1 MQDKSQAED
10 PSSPGWETDDDSST
24 TAESESPPRIWK
36 RLWLRLELDLETVKM
51 MAKGALP
58 PAIAAAMNQSD
69 SVAHIYTTLAYLV
82 SIMAFFSFATQ
93 PRARFV
99 QTMTLNIIGVCI
111 AAAVMLLSIYCAVKS
126 REHSGSGA
134 QQNSSNT
141 NVNVSY
147 SASASA
153 IIGVWLCVSIYL
165 INVGRALRP
174 QYSVTGTI
182 LSFFVIVASVNATRI
197 SQMSQGEMLIKHL
210 IGAFLMGFAIAVG
223 VSFFIFP
230 RSHRKLCFKLTDDFV
245 GKLKESLKAQGA
257 YMRRMRRKNLV
268 FTCVQETN
276 VSTARMT
283 PEEIRTTNS
292 PEAQRLKL
300 STASLSATF
309 GRMHTEL
316 HYAKSEF
323 AVGHLDVYDLK
334 KIRELLQSI
343 LLPMNGMSTLV
354 DILKEVAI
362 RAVGAE
368 DDDGDPDGLAFDDL
382 QAERIAWAE
391 VMDSLVS
398 SFESLAETLEIALDH
413 VYIQLRFG
421 RRRKRAEDAEKGRSR
436 PDDADLAALLS
447 RKLKEFDSARADTLR
462 GWSQAANVDLP
473 VAFMTDPARDPQPT
487 LTGHFAGLRHHR
499 KNQQRMYLV
508 LYIEFLTWSTAKGVL
523 DLVVFADTKSQEATK
538 RGSRLI
544 LPGKRRMKKWI
555 RNMWISED
563 SIADPTITGREGT
576 RTIVHLGEAYRKR
589 KDPEHLPAA
598 SYLEVIGD
606 HIRSTSHFFASEES
620 AFGFRAVCAVMTV
633 AIIAFLRDTQTWF
646 LQQRGLW
653 ALILVAISLA
663 PTTGASV
670 IGFLGRVVGTIAAC
684 CTSITLWY
692 IADGKAGGVIPV
704 LFIVEFL
711 GFYTIFKYPQFSVG
725 AILFNVTNLLI
736 VGYELE
742 VTKLGKET
750 VASNGQPYYPIY
762 LLAPYRL
769 ATVLTGTFVAFIWS
783 YFPFPV
789 TTHGKLRRDL
799 GAGLY
804 LLATYYATVHSTVEM
819 RLRDDVLDPRIK
831 KSPAYRVEKARNKA
845 FAKTG
850 IQISKLQV
858 LAREWEPTI
867 GGRFPKE
874 TYHDIIAS
882 MQIIFNYITL
892 ISYST
897 RTFSPSSPLYSAS
910 ALPSTDRLS
919 PTLSNESQTL
929 PGTEQP
935 WIHNFRLF
943 MRGLHITTYDI
954 TSVLSLLSA
963 SVTNAQPLPPLL
975 RVPHPYTLGPDLHII
990 DPDVLR
996 IEHVAEPCYAAFAV
1010 CQVASSLISE
1020 ELERMIGLVKSLV
1033 GEVDFSFHIEQKP
1046 ERVTTWRSRT
1056 NTFGTKNAK
1065 EDAREKKKKRHG
1077 VLGLHGKGKAE

>member
-1 MQDKSQAED
+1 
-10 PSSPGWETDDDSST
+10 
-24 TAESESPPRIWK
+24 
-36 RLWLRLELDLETVKM
+36 
-51 MAKGALP
+51 
-58 PAIAAAMNQSD
+58 
-69 SVAHIYTTLAYLV
+69 
-82 SIMAFFSFATQ
+82 MAFFSFATQ

-99 QTMTLNIIGVCI
+99 KTMTLNIFGVCL

-126 REHSGSGA
+126 RERSESA
-134 QQNSSNT
+134 TQNSSSN
-141 NVNVSY
+141 NNLEISY

-153 IIGVWLCVSIYL
+153 VIAVWLCVSIYL

-174 QYSVTGTI
+174 EYSVTGTI
-182 LSFFVIVASVNATRI
+182 LSFFVIVASINATRI
-197 SQMSQGEMLIKHL
+197 AHMSQGEVLIKHM

-245 GKLKESLKAQGA
+245 SKLKDSLKAQGA

-276 VSTARMT
+276 VSTARMS
-283 PEEIRTTNS
+283 PKDIRATNS

-316 HYAKSEF
+316 EYAKIEF

-343 LLPMNGMSTLV
+343 LLPMNGMSTLI

-362 RAVGAE
+362 RAVGAAE
-368 DDDGDPDGLAFDDL
+368 DDDSEGLAFDDL
-382 QAERIAWAE
+382 EAERVAWAN

-398 SFESLAETLEIALDH
+398 SFDSLAETLENALDH
-413 VYIQLRFG
+413 VSIQLRFG
-421 RRRKRAEDAEKGRSR
+421 RRRKRAEDREKGIPR
-436 PDDADLAALLS
+436 PGDRDFVAFLS
-447 RKLKEFDSARADTLR
+447 QMIDEFDCSRSSALR
-462 GWSQAANVDLP
+462 GWSQAAGVDLP
-473 VAFMTDPARDPQPT
+473 VAFTTDLSKDPQPT
-487 LTGHFAGLRHHR
+487 ITNHFAVGRHYR
-499 KNQQRMYLV
+499 QNQQRLCLV

-523 DLVVFADTKSQEATK
+523 DLVVFANVKSQEATK

-544 LPGKRRMKKWI
+544 LPGKKRMKKWI
-555 RNMWISED
+555 RTMWTSTD

-576 RTIVHLGEAYRKR
+576 RTIVHLGEAYKKR
-589 KDPEHLPAA
+589 RDPEHLPAA

-606 HIRSTSHFFASEES
+606 QIRRTSHFFASEES

-633 AIIAFLRDTQTWF
+633 GIVAFLHDTQTWF

-670 IGFLGRVVGTIAAC
+670 IGFLGRVVGTIAAM
-684 CTSITLWY
+684 CTSIILWY
-692 IADGKAGGVIPV
+692 VPDGKAGGVIPV
-704 LFIVEFL
+704 LFIVEFF
-711 GFYTIFKYPQFSVG
+711 GFYTLFKFPQFSVG

-742 VTKLGKET
+742 VTKLGKEA
-750 VASNGQPYYPIY
+750 VASTGQPYYPIY

-789 TTHGKLRRDL
+789 TTHGKLRREL

-819 RLRDDVLDPRIK
+819 RLQDFVLDPRIK
-831 KSPAYRVEKARNKA
+831 KSPAYRVEKARGKA
-845 FAKTG
+845 FAKTS
-850 IQISKLQV
+850 IQISKLRL

-882 MQIIFNYITL
+882 MEIIFNYMTL

-897 RTFSPSSPLYSAS
+897 RTFSPSSPLFSAPVF
-910 ALPSTDRLS
+910 PSTHRLS
-919 PTLSNESQTL
+919 PMLSGEPHTL
-929 PGTEQP
+929 PDIEKP

-943 MRGLHITTYDI
+943 MRSLNITTHDI
-954 TSVLSLLSA
+954 TSMLSLLSA
-963 SVTNAQPLPPLL
+963 SVTNAQPLPPFL
-975 RVPHPYTLGPDLHII
+975 RVPHPYRLGPDLHII
-990 DPDVLR
+990 DPDVLG

-1010 CQVASSLISE
+1010 CQVASSLVSE
-1020 ELERMIGLVKSLV
+1020 ELERLIGMVKSLV
-1033 GEVDFSFHIEQKP
+1033 GEVDFSFHIERKP

-1056 NTFGTKNAK
+1056 GTFGTKNMK
-1065 EDAREKKKKRHG
+1065 EGGREKRKD
-1077 VLGLHGKGKAE
+1077 LSNSNGKGKAE

>member
-1 MQDKSQAED
+1 MQERNHDEQL
-10 PSSPGWETDDDSST
+10 SPQSTSESDTNDDSNT
-24 TAESESPPRIWK
+24 TAESNPPAPMWK
-36 RLWLRLELDLETVKM
+36 RVWRWFDLDLETMKM

-58 PAIAAAMNQSD
+58 PAIAAAINQSN
-69 SVAHIYTTLAYLV
+69 SVAQIYTTLGYLV
-82 SIMAFFSFATQ
+82 SIMAFFSFAAQ

-99 QTMTLNIIGVCI
+99 QTMTLNILGVCLS
-111 AAAVMLLSIYCAVKS
+111 AAVMLLCVYCAVMS
-126 REHSGSGA
+126 RAHSESATQTGSPTSNLEMNY
-134 QQNSSNT
+134 NS
-141 NVNVSY
+141 
-147 SASASA
+147 SASAVIA
-153 IIGVWLCVSIYL
+153 VWLCVSIYL

-182 LSFFVIVASVNATRI
+182 LSFFVIVAAINTLQIRH
-197 SQMSQGEMLIKHL
+197 MSQGEALIKRM
-210 IGAFLMGFAIAVG
+210 IGAFFMGFAIAVG
-223 VSFFIFP
+223 VSLFVFP
-230 RSHRKLCFKLTDDFV
+230 RTHRKLCFKLTEGFV
-245 GKLKESLKAQGA
+245 GKVKTSLKAQGA

-276 VSTARMT
+276 VSTAKLS
-283 PEEIRTTNS
+283 PKEIRATNS
-292 PEAQRLKL
+292 PEAKQLKL
-300 STASLSATF
+300 STASLSETF

-316 HYAKSEF
+316 EYAKTEF
-323 AVGHLDVYDLK
+323 AVGHLDVHDLK
-334 KIRELLQSI
+334 RIRELLQSI
-343 LLPMNGMSTLV
+343 LLPMNGMSTLI

-362 RAVGAE
+362 RAVGAQ
-368 DDDGDPDGLAFDDL
+368 DDDDPEGLSFDDL
-382 QAERIAWAE
+382 QAERVAWAK
-391 VMDSLVS
+391 VMDSLVN
-398 SFESLAETLEIALDH
+398 SFDSLAETLEFALDH
-413 VYIQLRFG
+413 IYIQLRFG
-421 RRRKRAEDAEKGRSR
+421 RRRKRAEDTEKGSR
-436 PDDADLAALLS
+436 RPSDWNFVASLSQKIDD
-447 RKLKEFDSARADTLR
+447 FDSSRSSTLQ

-473 VAFMTDPARDPQPT
+473 VAFTTDVSKDPQPT
-487 LTGHFAGLRHHR
+487 MINHFAADRHRR
-499 KNQQRMYLV
+499 KNQQRLCLV
-508 LYIEFLTWSTAKGVL
+508 LYIQFLTWSTARGVL
-523 DLVVFADTKSQEATK
+523 DLLVFADVKSKEATK

-544 LPGKRRMKKWI
+544 LPGKRSIKKWI
-555 RNMWISED
+555 RNMWTSTD
-563 SIADPTITGREGT
+563 SMADPTITGREGT
-576 RTIVHLGEAYRKR
+576 RTIVHLGEAYNKR

-606 HIRSTSHFFASEES
+606 QIRRTSHFFASAES

-633 AIIAFLRDTQTWF
+633 AIIAFLHDTQTWF

-670 IGFLGRVVGTIAAC
+670 IGFLGRVIGTIAAG
-684 CTSITLWY
+684 CTSIILWY
-692 IADGKAGGVIPV
+692 IADGKPGGVIPV

-711 GFYTIFKYPQFSVG
+711 GFYAIFKYPQFSVG

-783 YFPFPV
+783 YFPFPM

-819 RLRDDVLDPRIK
+819 RLQDEVFDPRIK

-858 LAREWEPTI
+858 LSHEWEPTI

-882 MQIIFNYITL
+882 MQTIFNYMTL

-897 RTFSPSSPLYSAS
+897 RTFSPASPLFSAS
-910 ALPSTDRLS
+910 AFPSTHQLFPILS
-919 PTLSNESQTL
+919 GESRTI
-929 PGTEQP
+929 PDVEKP
-935 WIHNFRLF
+935 WIHNFRIF
-943 MRGLHITTYDI
+943 MRSLDITTHDI
-954 TSVLSLLSA
+954 TSMLSLLSA
-963 SVTNAQPLPPLL
+963 SVTNAQPLPPFL
-975 RVPHPYTLGPDLHII
+975 RVPAPYTLGPDLHII
-990 DPDVLR
+990 DPDVLG

-1010 CQVASSLISE
+1010 CQVASSLVSE
-1020 ELERMIGLVKSLV
+1020 ELERLIGMVKSLV
-1033 GEVDFSFHIEQKP
+1033 GEVDFSFHVERKP
-1046 ERVTTWRSRT
+1046 ERVTTWRSRAGT
-1056 NTFGTKNAK
+1056 SGSKNTKDSGG
-1065 EDAREKKKKRHG
+1065 EKRIDLSNPNG
-1077 VLGLHGKGKAE
+1077 RGKAE

>member
-1 MQDKSQAED
+1 MQDKGGADD
-10 PSSPGWETDDDSST
+10 PSSRSPLEWDTDDDSST
-24 TAESESPPRIWK
+24 TEESKPSVPIWE
-36 RLWLRLELDLETVKM
+36 RVWQWLDLDLETVKM

-58 PAIAAAMNQSD
+58 PAIAAAMNQSS
-69 SVAHIYTTLAYLV
+69 SVAHFYTSLGYLV
-82 SIMAFFSFATQ
+82 SIMSFFSFATQ

-99 QTMTLNIIGVCI
+99 QTMLLNVFGVCLS
-111 AAAVMLLSIYCAVKS
+111 AAVMLLSMYCAVKS
-126 REHSGSGA
+126 REHSRSAA
-134 QQNSSNT
+134 QPGPSNT
-141 NVNVSY
+141 KRTINY
-147 SASASA
+147 SGSASA
-153 IIGVWLCVSIYL
+153 IIALWLCLSIYL

-182 LSFFVIVASVNATRI
+182 LSFFVIVASVNATQI
-197 SQMSQGEMLIKHL
+197 VQMSQAELLIKHL
-210 IGAFLMGFAIAVG
+210 IGAFLMGFAVAVG

-245 GKLKESLKAQGA
+245 SKLKDSLKAQGA

-283 PEEIRTTNS
+283 PKEIRATNS
-292 PEAQRLKL
+292 PEAQRLKH
-300 STASLSATF
+300 STASLGATF

-316 HYAKSEF
+316 EYAKTEF
-323 AVGHLDVYDLK
+323 AVGHLDVYDIK

-368 DDDGDPDGLAFDDL
+368 DDDDPEGLAFDDL
-382 QAERIAWAE
+382 QAERVAWAH

-398 SFESLAETLEIALDH
+398 SFDSLAETLETALDH
-413 VYIQLRFG
+413 IYIQLRFG
-421 RRRKRAEDAEKGRSR
+421 RRRKRAEDAENGMSR
-436 PDDADLAALLS
+436 PEDGDFVAVLS
-447 RKLKEFDSARADTLR
+447 RKIEEFDSSRSSTLR
-462 GWSQAANVDLP
+462 GWSEAARVDLP
-473 VAFMTDPARDPQPT
+473 VSFMTDLSSAPPPT
-487 LTGHFAGLRHHR
+487 MTGPFTGLRHHR

-508 LYIEFLTWSTAKGVL
+508 LYIEFLTWSIAKGVL
-523 DLVVFADTKSQEATK
+523 DLVVFADVKSHEANK

-555 RNMWISED
+555 RSMWTSTD

-598 SYLEVIGD
+598 SYLEIIGD
-606 HIRSTSHFFASEES
+606 RIRGTSHFFASAES
-620 AFGFRAVCAVMTV
+620 AFGFRAVCAMMTV
-633 AIIAFLRDTQTWF
+633 AIIGFLHDTQAWF

-684 CTSITLWY
+684 CSSITLWY

-742 VTKLGKET
+742 VNKLGKET
-750 VASNGQPYYPIY
+750 VTSNGQPYYPIY

-831 KSPAYRVEKARNKA
+831 KSPAYRVEKARNKM

-882 MQIIFNYITL
+882 MQTIFNYMTL

-897 RTFSPSSPLYSAS
+897 RTFSPASPLFSAS
-910 ALPSTDRLS
+910 ARPSTHCLA
-919 PTLSNESQTL
+919 PIITGESQAD
-929 PGTEQP
+929 PGIEKP
-935 WIHNFRLF
+935 WINNFRLF
-943 MRGLHITTYDI
+943 MRSLHITTHDI

-963 SVTNAQPLPPLL
+963 SVTNAQPLPPFL
-975 RVPHPYTLGPDLHII
+975 RVPQPYRLGPDLHII

-996 IEHVAEPCYAAFAV
+996 IEHVSEPCYAAFAV
-1010 CQVASSLISE
+1010 CQVASSLVSE
-1020 ELERMIGLVKSLV
+1020 ELERLIGMVKSLV
-1033 GEVDFSFHIEQKP
+1033 GEVDFSFQIESKP
-1046 ERVTTWRSRT
+1046 DRVTTWRSRT
-1056 NTFGTKNAK
+1056 NTFESKNMK
-1065 EDAREKKKKRHG
+1065 ESGKEKKNKASKAN
-1077 VLGLHGKGKAE
+1077 GKGKAE

>member
-1 MQDKSQAED
+1 MQDKSDDED
-10 PSSPGWETDDDSST
+10 PSSRSTLESDTDDSSST
-24 TAESESPPRIWK
+24 TEELEPSTRIWK
-36 RLWLRLELDLETVKM
+36 RAWQWLDLDFETVKM

-58 PAIAAAMNQSD
+58 PAIAAAMNQSN
-69 SVAHIYTTLAYLV
+69 SVSRIYTTLGYLV

-99 QTMTLNIIGVCI
+99 QTMTLNILGVCLS
-111 AAAVMLLSIYCAVKS
+111 AAVMLLSIYCAVKS
-126 REHSGSGA
+126 REHSESAA
-134 QQNSSNT
+134 QRDSPNT
-141 NVNVSY
+141 NLKVDYN
-147 SASASA
+147 ASASA

-165 INVGRALRP
+165 INVGRAMRP

-197 SQMSQGEMLIKHL
+197 ASMSQGEILIKHM

-245 GKLKESLKAQGA
+245 SKLKDSLAAQGA

-276 VSTARMT
+276 VSTARMS
-283 PEEIRTTNS
+283 PKEIRATNS
-292 PEAQRLKL
+292 PEAQRLKN
-300 STASLSATF
+300 STAGLSATF

-316 HYAKSEF
+316 EYAKTEF
-323 AVGHLDVYDLK
+323 AVGHLDVYDIK

-362 RAVGAE
+362 RAVGAV
-368 DDDGDPDGLAFDDL
+368 DDDDADGLAFDDL
-382 QAERIAWAE
+382 EAERVAWAN

-398 SFESLAETLEIALDH
+398 SFDSLAETLENALDH
-413 VYIQLRFG
+413 IYIQLRFG
-421 RRRKRAEDAEKGRSR
+421 RRRKRAEDAEKGNPRSG
-436 PDDADLAALLS
+436 DLDFAAFLS
-447 RKLKEFDSARADTLR
+447 QKIDEFDASRASTLQ
-462 GWSQAANVDLP
+462 GWSQAASVDLP
-473 VAFMTDPARDPQPT
+473 VTFMTDLSRDPQPT
-487 LTGHFAGLRHHR
+487 MTRHFAGLRHHR

-523 DLVVFADTKSQEATK
+523 DLVVFADVKSEEALK
-538 RGSRLI
+538 RGSKLI

-555 RNMWISED
+555 RSMWISKD

-598 SYLEVIGD
+598 SYLEIIGD

-620 AFGFRAVCAVMTV
+620 AFGFRAVCVVMTV
-633 AIIAFLRDTQTWF
+633 AIIAFLRDTQDWF

-684 CTSITLWY
+684 CSSITLWY

-711 GFYTIFKYPQFSVG
+711 GFYTIFKFPQFSVG

-783 YFPFPV
+783 YFPFPM

-819 RLRDDVLDPRIK
+819 RLRDDILDPRIK

-850 IQISKLQV
+850 IQISKLHL
-858 LAREWEPTI
+858 LASEWEPTI

-882 MQIIFNYITL
+882 MQTIFNYMTL

-897 RTFSPSSPLYSAS
+897 RTFSPASPLFSAS
-910 ALPSTDRLS
+910 AAPSTRHLA
-919 PTLSNESQTL
+919 PILTGESQTL
-929 PGTEQP
+929 PDTDQP
-935 WIHNFRLF
+935 WINNFRLF
-943 MRGLHITTYDI
+943 MRGLNITTHDI
-954 TSVLSLLSA
+954 TSMLSLLSA
-963 SVTNAQPLPPLL
+963 SVTNAQPLPPFL
-975 RVPHPYTLGPDLHII
+975 RVPHPYRLGPDLHII

-996 IEHVAEPCYAAFAV
+996 VEHVAEPCYAAFAV
-1010 CQVASSLISE
+1010 CQVASSLVSE
-1020 ELERMIGLVKSLV
+1020 ELERLIGMVKSLV
-1033 GEVDFSFHIEQKP
+1033 GEVDFSFQIERKP

-1056 NTFGTKNAK
+1056 GTFGTKNTK
-1065 EDAREKKKKRHG
+1065 ESGRDKRHG
-1077 VLGLHGKGKAE
+1077 VSHSNGKGKAE